1 LLFKQGFAVDLIRP
15 ARSLLWPDLV
25 YTIQEILSG
34 TPEVYLVGGMVRDA
48 YRDFPFKDIDLAC
61 KRDGCRIARQLAD
74 ALGGAYYPLDKERDM
89 GRTIVRVEG
98 EEYVID
104 VTPIQ
109 GEDLLADLRGRDFT
123 VNAMAVPLASD
134 LSGIYDPL
142 GGIKD
147 WLDKTLRRCTPDS
160 IYNDPIRALRAVRLS
175 LSLGLTI
182 EPETRHDIRKYGSL
196 LLEETSPERI
206 RDELFRMIGGKRPQ
220 AALAALEAL
229 GLLKLVIPEVAGF
242 SPEQW
247 RYTLQTIDKLNTLM
261 MVISEQRDDNIA
273 ANVEFGTF
281 VYLLDR
287 YRRLLRQHIQKEYPE
302 KRQHQMLLIFAVL
315 LRYAEPADPASAQV
329 ASERAKELKLS
340 NQEVERIHDA
350 LLYAAIPM
358 QLHEHAPLDAREIY
372 RFWRKTREAGV
383 DACLLGA
390 VDYLTSQGT
399 QLDSSAWTSRL
410 QTVGQLLNGYQNAM
424 TATPIINGDD
434 LMEAFNLS
442 PSPLIRE
449 LLEALREAAA
459 LGEITTRDDAF
470 RLAADLLQAKS

>member
-1 LLFKQGFAVDLIRP
+1 VDLIRP

-25 YTIQEILSG
+25 YTIQEVLSD
-34 TPEVYLVGGMVRDA
+34 TPDVYLVGGMVRDA
-48 YRDFPFKDIDLAC
+48 YRDVPFKDIDLAYMG
-61 KRDGCRIARQLAD
+61 DGCPLARRLAN
-74 ALGGAYYPLDKERDM
+74 ALNGAYYPLDKERGM
-89 GRTIVRVEG
+89 GRTIVQHQG
-98 EEYVID
+98 GEYVID
-104 VTPIQ
+104 VTPILD
-109 GEDLLADLRGRDFT
+109 GDLLSDLRGRDFT
-123 VNAMAVPLASD
+123 VNAMAVPLAGD

-175 LSLGLTI
+175 ISLGLTI
-182 EPETRHDIRKYGSL
+182 EAETRHDIRKYGSL

-206 RDELFRMIGGKRPQ
+206 RDEFFRIIGGKRPQ
-220 AALAALEAL
+220 AGLAALETL
-229 GLLKLVIPEVAGF
+229 GLLKLIIPETVGF

-247 RYTLQTIDKLNTLM
+247 RYTLQSIDKLNTLLL
-261 MVISEQRDDNIA
+261 VISEQRDDNVA

-287 YRRLLRQHIQKEYPE
+287 YRRWLQQHIITEYPE
-302 KRQHQMLLIFAVL
+302 KRNHRMLLIFAAL
-315 LRYAEPADPASAQV
+315 MRYAEPTDVASAQV
-329 ASERAKELKLS
+329 ARERAIALKLS
-340 NQEVERIHDA
+340 NQEVRRMYGAIA
-350 LLYAAIPM
+350 YVAIPI

-383 DACLLGA
+383 DACLLGV
-390 VDYLTSQGT
+390 VDYLTSQGI

-410 QTVGQLLNGYQNAM
+410 QTVEQLLSGYQNAM

-434 LMEAFNLS
+434 LMEMFDLP

-459 LGEITTRDDAF
+459 LGEITTADEAF
-470 RLAADLLQAKS
+470 RLAETLLQAKS